1 MKVEGLFF
9 ALLSAFLVVSAVIY
23 YPLSEDPTGAVCLVL
38 SGVMCGIVASSLLI
52 TAARI
57 ELRPEDRPDAE
68 IAEGA
73 GEVGF
78 FSPHSWWPI
87 LLAGAFTTTTLG
99 LIFGKFIIIIG
110 FFALLIAIAGFVLEY
125 YVGINRTQ
133 AETLST
139 VLAAGNPPTSNNKF
153 LGEEHHH

>member
-1 MKVEGLFF
+1 MKVEGLLF
-9 ALLSAFLVVSAVIY
+9 ALLSVFLLVSAGLY
-23 YPLSEDPTGAVCLVL
+23 WGLSYDPTGSVCLTL
-38 SGVMCGIVASSLLI
+38 AGLMCGIIAFSLLL
-52 TAARI
+52 TARRI

-78 FSPHSWWPI
+78 FSPHSWWPV

-99 LIFGKFIIIIG
+99 LIFGPFIIIIG
-110 FFALLIAIAGFVLEY
+110 FFCLVIAVSGFVLEY
-125 YVGINRTQ
+125 YLGINRTQ

-139 VLAAGNPPTSNNKF
+139 VMAGGNLPTSDTKF
-153 LGEEHHH
+153 LGEQSH

>member
-9 ALLSAFLVVSAVIY
+9 ALLSAFLVVSSAIY
-23 YPLSEDPTGAVCLVL
+23 WPLSKDPSGAVCLVL

-52 TAARI
+52 TARRI
-57 ELRPEDRPDAE
+57 QLRPEDRPDAE

-99 LIFGKFIIIIG
+99 LIFGRFIVLIG
-110 FFALLIAIAGFVLEY
+110 FFSVLVAVAGFVLEY

-139 VLAAGNPPTSNNKF
+139 VVAGGNQPTSTTKF
-153 LGEEHHH
+153 LGEQHS